1 MKLSNVAQKLS
12 EADTKASR
20 VKEVES
26 ELGLQTQEVLPPEQ
40 KALYRAIFRR
50 LKQLPAEPAE
60 QPVIPPTVTTGGGG
74 G

>member
-1 MKLSNVAQKLS
+1 MKLNKVAQKLS

-50 LKQLPAEPAE
+50 LKQLPEE